1 MTGADAV
8 TLAELN
14 MAFAALDDALMAF
27 RAAAAGVDHGSRE
40 RFMRHLRFALR
51 LLMRIEQRVCGR

>member
-14 MAFAALDDALMAF
+14 MAFEALDDALMAF
-27 RAAAAGVDHGSRE
+27 RAAAFGVDGGSRE
-40 RFMRHLRFALR
+40 RFTYHLWLASG
-51 LLMRIEQRVCGR
+51 LLSRISARVRR